1 MVRFGGSP
9 ARCVSTGPFKANSE
23 GDITQGG
30 YMTLERALQGND
42 FGCGLDESQLAKLT
56 SLGQEVRF
64 EENDLILIAGERSKA
79 FFVLLTGS
87 AWVEVAADF
96 CSVRIQAV
104 SPGEVFG
111 WSSLLDCHDTL
122 FQVRA
127 RERSSALCFDGP
139 AVSALCREHP
149 ELGVKLL
156 QRVLQT
162 VAGRIHGLESSLALF
177 CGLSADGKC
186 AAQA

>member
-1 MVRFGGSP
+1 
-9 ARCVSTGPFKANSE
+9 
-23 GDITQGG
+23 
-30 YMTLERALQGND
+30 MTLERVLQNNA
-42 FGCGLDESQLAKLT
+42 FGSGLDESQLEKLT
-56 SLGQEVRF
+56 SLAREVRF

-79 FFVLLTGS
+79 FYLLLTGS

-104 SPGEVFG
+104 SPGDVFG

-127 RERSSALCFDGP
+127 REHCSALCFDGP
-139 AVSALCREHP
+139 AVASLCRQYP

-156 QRVLQT
+156 ERVLLT
-162 VAGRIHGLESSLALF
+162 VAGRIHGLESRLALF
-177 CGLSADGKC
+177 CGLSSDGKC
-186 AAQA
+186 AAEA

>member
-1 MVRFGGSP
+1 
-9 ARCVSTGPFKANSE
+9 
-23 GDITQGG
+23 
-30 YMTLERALQGND
+30 MTLERALQGND
-42 FGCGLDESQLAKLT
+42 FGYGLDESQLGKLI
-56 SLGQEVRF
+56 SLGREVRF
-64 EENDLILIAGERSKA
+64 EENDLILIAGERAKA

-104 SPGEVFG
+104 SPGDVFG

-139 AVSALCREHP
+139 AVSALCRDHP